1 MFLQD
6 TTSTG
11 GGGGPSITDALN
23 AVSDSFKKLQDSIF
37 DFEDQVSRVNRQVL
51 GQGSIYAKSMREQFA
66 KATMDVLQ
74 IGGNLD
80 DVANTFLAINKVMGK
95 NTMLS
100 AQELSNMVAL
110 QKSAGITADEMGSLI
125 EAFDSIGVGVEGAV
139 SSIDDMASKAR
150 SLGLNVNTF
159 LSTTAKNL
167 KLVNSYGF
175 KDGVDGLTRMV
186 ARAQAL
192 RIDMSSVKGLA
203 ADLLNPEK
211 AVELAA
217 EFQNLGGAIGALGDP
232 FQLMNLGQNDMEGLQ
247 NAIINATK
255 ASVQFNGQTKRFEIS
270 ALEMR
275 RLRAFASATGAD
287 YEQLADSAVRAAKET
302 MAFEDIKFLDVDSD
316 KKQLIA
322 NLAKLNKDG
331 KLEIQLPNMDKAVEL
346 TELNAKQIEDAYG
359 ELQKQQETGELDA
372 LGVAR
377 AQLSTLEQIVVTLKT
392 PAGKLAA
399 NIAGGQNYEK
409 VSQNAKN
416 LSQQVQQGL
425 ETLLTEEN
433 YESISNLLSQKISNT
448 LEQIDFSSFE
458 TLGASVSD
466 LAQEQLI
473 NVFQRIRTT
482 LLTQGP
488 LTTNAVPSM
497 VPQTTSSP
505 VNNMTPTTNATASIN
520 VENVEVIH
528 KGTVEIKGLQETLNI
543 ASLSQSQLQELGT
556 KIKSAMGSQFL
567 ATG

>member
-11 GGGGPSITDALN
+11 GGGGPSISDALN
-23 AVSDSFKKLQDSIF
+23 AVKDSFTNFQNSIF

-448 LEQIDFSSFE
+448 LEQINFSSFE

>member
-6 TTSTG
+6 VTSTG
-11 GGGGPSITDALN
+11 GGGGPSISDAVS

-80 DVANTFLAINKVMGK
+80 DVANTFSAINKVMGK

-100 AQELSNMVAL
+100 AKELSNMVAL

-175 KDGVDGLTRMV
+175 KDGVDGITRMV
-186 ARAQAL
+186 ARSQAL
-192 RIDMSSVKGLA
+192 RIDMTSVKGLA

-211 AVELAA
+211 AIELAA
-217 EFQNLGGAIGALGDP
+217 EFQNLGGAFAGLGDAY
-232 FQLMNLGQNDMEGLQ
+232 QLMNLGQNDMEGLQ

-255 ASVQFNGQTKRFEIS
+255 ASVQFNSQTKRFEIS

-275 RLRAFASATGAD
+275 RLRAFAEATGQD
-287 YEQLADSAVRAAKET
+287 YEKLADSAVLAAKET
-302 MAFEDIKFLDVDSD
+302 QAFEDIKFLDVDSD

>member
-6 TTSTG
+6 VTSA
-11 GGGGPSITDALN
+11 GGGGPSISDAVN
-23 AVSDSFKKLQDSIF
+23 AVKNSFDKLQDSIF

-51 GQGSIYAKSMREQFA
+51 GQGSIYAVSMRKQFA
-66 KATMDVLQ
+66 LATSDVLQ
-74 IGGNLD
+74 IGGSLD
-80 DVANTFLAINKVMGK
+80 DVANTFSAINKVMGK

-100 AQELSNMVAL
+100 AKELSNMVAL

-125 EAFDSIGVGVEGAV
+125 EAFDSIGVGVQGAV
-139 SSIDDMASKAR
+139 GSIDDMAAKAR

-175 KDGVDGLTRMV
+175 KDGVDGITRMV
-186 ARAQAL
+186 ARSQAL
-192 RIDMSSVKGLA
+192 RIDMTSVKGLA

-211 AVELAA
+211 AIELAA
-217 EFQNLGGAIGALGDP
+217 EFQNLGGAFAGLGDAY
-232 FQLMNLGQNDMEGLQ
+232 QLMNLGQNDMEGLQ

-255 ASVQFNGQTKRFEIS
+255 ASVQFNSQTKRFEIS

-275 RLRAFASATGAD
+275 RLRAFAEATGQD
-287 YEQLADSAVRAAKET
+287 YEKLADSAVLAAKET
-302 MAFEDIKFLDVDSD
+302 QAFEDIKFLDVDSD

-331 KLEIQLPNMDKAVEL
+331 KLEIQLPNMEKAVEL
-346 TELNAKQIEDAYG
+346 TELNAKQIEDAYSQ
-359 ELQKQQETGELDA
+359 LQKQQETGELDA

-377 AQLSTLEQIVVTLKT
+377 AQLSTLETIVVALKT

-399 NIAGGQNYEK
+399 NIAAGNNYEK
-409 VSQNAKN
+409 ATQNAKN
-416 LSQQVQQGL
+416 LAQQVQEGL
-425 ETLLTEEN
+425 EKVMTEKN
-433 YESISNLLSQKISNT
+433 YQNFSNLITQKISEGLT
-448 LEQIDFSSFE
+448 KIDTTSFE
-458 TLGASVSD
+458 ALGTSLAD
-466 LAQEQLI
+466 LAKEQLI
-473 NVFQRIRTT
+473 NVFQKIRTE
-482 LLTQGP
+482 LLRQGP

-497 VPQTTSSP
+497 APQTTSSP
-505 VNNMTPTTNATASIN
+505 INNMTPTTNATASIN

-528 KGTVEIKGLQETLNI
+528 KGTVEIRGLQETLNI

-556 KIKSAMGSQFL
+556 KIKSAMGSQFI

>member
-1 MFLQD
+1 
-6 TTSTG
+6 
-11 GGGGPSITDALN
+11 
-23 AVSDSFKKLQDSIF
+23 
-37 DFEDQVSRVNRQVL
+37 
-51 GQGSIYAKSMREQFA
+51 
-66 KATMDVLQ
+66 
-74 IGGNLD
+74 
-80 DVANTFLAINKVMGK
+80 MG
-95 NTMLS
+95 
-100 AQELSNMVAL
+100 
-110 QKSAGITADEMGSLI
+110 I
-125 EAFDSIGVGVEGAV
+125 GVEGAV

>member
-6 TTSTG
+6 VTSTG
-11 GGGGPSITDALN
+11 GGGGPSISDALN
-23 AVSDSFKKLQDSIF
+23 AVKDSFAKLQDSIF

>member
-6 TTSTG
+6 ATPT
-11 GGGGPSITDALN
+11 GGGGPSIKDAVD
-23 AVSDSFKKLQDSIF
+23 AVKNSFTGLQDSIF

-74 IGGNLD
+74 FGGNLD
-80 DVANTFLAINKVMGK
+80 DVANTFSAINKVMGK

-100 AQELSNMVAL
+100 SQELSNMVAL
-110 QKSAGITADEMGSLI
+110 QKSAGITADEMGALV
-125 EAFDSIGVGVEGAV
+125 EAFDTMGVGVEGAV
-139 SSIDDMASKAR
+139 SSVDDLADKAR
-150 SLGLNVNTF
+150 GLGLNVGTF

-175 KDGVDGLTRMV
+175 KDGVEGLIRMV

-192 RIDMSSVKGLA
+192 RIDMTSVKGLA

-211 AVELAA
+211 AIELAA
-217 EFQNLGGAIGALGDP
+217 EFQNLGGAFAGLGDAY
-232 FQLMNLGQNDMEGLQ
+232 QLMNLGQNDMEGLQ
-247 NAIINATK
+247 NAIIDATK
-255 ASVQFNGQTKRFEIS
+255 ASVQFNSQTKRFEIS

-275 RLRAFASATGAD
+275 RLRAVAEATGLDFEKMAD
-287 YEQLADSAVRAAKET
+287 TAKLAAKET

-346 TELNAKQIEDAYG
+346 TELNAKQVEDAYG
-359 ELQKQQETGELDA
+359 QLKKQQAEGELTA
-372 LGVAR
+372 LDVAKQQR
-377 AQLSTLEQIVVTLKT
+377 STLESILDVLKT

-399 NIAGGQNYEK
+399 NIAAGDNYEK
-409 VSQNAKN
+409 ATQNARS
-416 LSQQVQQGL
+416 LAQQVQEGL
-425 ETLLTEEN
+425 EEVMTEEN
-433 YESISNLLSQKISNT
+433 YESISNLLTQKISNAL
-448 LEQIDFSSFE
+448 LEIDFSSFE
-458 TLGASVSD
+458 ALGTSLGDLAEEQIKKVFSKMKEILLVEGAS
-466 LAQEQLI
+466 
-473 NVFQRIRTT
+473 
-482 LLTQGP
+482 
-488 LTTNAVPSM
+488 TTNLVPVLPPTPNT
-497 VPQTTSSP
+497 VPFDNMSP
-505 VNNMTPTTNATASIN
+505 NTNATASVN
-520 VENVEVIH
+520 VENMEVIH
-528 KGTVEIKGLQETLNI
+528 KGTVEIKGLQETFNL

>member
-6 TTSTG
+6 ATPT
-11 GGGGPSITDALN
+11 GGGGPSIKDAVD
-23 AVSDSFKKLQDSIF
+23 AVKNSFTGLQDSIF

-74 IGGNLD
+74 FGGNLD
-80 DVANTFLAINKVMGK
+80 DVANTFSAINKVMGK

-100 AQELSNMVAL
+100 SQELSNMVAL
-110 QKSAGITADEMGSLI
+110 QKSAGITADEMGALV
-125 EAFDSIGVGVEGAV
+125 EAFDTMGVGVEGAV
-139 SSIDDMASKAR
+139 SSVDDLADKAR
-150 SLGLNVNTF
+150 GLGLNVGTF

-175 KDGVDGLTRMV
+175 KDGVEGLTRMV

-192 RIDMSSVKGLA
+192 RIDMTSVKGLA

-211 AVELAA
+211 AIELAA
-217 EFQNLGGAIGALGDP
+217 EFQNLGGAFAGLGDAY
-232 FQLMNLGQNDMEGLQ
+232 QLMNLGQNDMEGLQ
-247 NAIINATK
+247 NAIIDATK
-255 ASVQFNGQTKRFEIS
+255 ASVQFNSQTKRFEIS

-275 RLRAFASATGAD
+275 RLRAVAEATGLDFEKMAD
-287 YEQLADSAVRAAKET
+287 TAKLAAKET

-346 TELNAKQIEDAYG
+346 TELNAKQVEDAYG
-359 ELQKQQETGELDA
+359 QLKKQQEEGELTA
-372 LGVAR
+372 LDVAKQQR
-377 AQLSTLEQIVVTLKT
+377 STLESILDVLKT

-399 NIAGGQNYEK
+399 NIAAGDNYEK
-409 VSQNAKN
+409 ATQNARS
-416 LSQQVQQGL
+416 LAQQVQEGL
-425 ETLLTEEN
+425 EEVMTEEN
-433 YESISNLLSQKISNT
+433 YESISNLLTQKISNAL
-448 LEQIDFSSFE
+448 LEIDFSSFE
-458 TLGASVSD
+458 ALGTSLGDLAEEQIKKVFSKMKEILLVEGAS
-466 LAQEQLI
+466 
-473 NVFQRIRTT
+473 
-482 LLTQGP
+482 
-488 LTTNAVPSM
+488 TTNLVPVLPPTPNT
-497 VPQTTSSP
+497 VPFDNMSP
-505 VNNMTPTTNATASIN
+505 NTNATASVN
-520 VENVEVIH
+520 VENMEVIH
-528 KGTVEIKGLQETLNI
+528 KGTVEIKGLQETFNL

>member
-6 TTSTG
+6 VTSTG
-11 GGGGPSITDALN
+11 GGGGPSISDALN
-23 AVSDSFKKLQDSIF
+23 AVKNSFDKLQDSIF

-528 KGTVEIKGLQETLNI
+528 KGTVEIRGLQETLNI

>member
-6 TTSTG
+6 VTSTG
-11 GGGGPSITDALN
+11 GGGGPSISDAVS

-448 LEQIDFSSFE
+448 LEQINFSSFE

>member
-1 MFLQD
+1 
-6 TTSTG
+6 
-11 GGGGPSITDALN
+11 
-23 AVSDSFKKLQDSIF
+23 
-37 DFEDQVSRVNRQVL
+37 
-51 GQGSIYAKSMREQFA
+51 MREQFA

>member
-1 MFLQD
+1 MFLED
-6 TTSTG
+6 ATSTG
-11 GGGGPSITDALN
+11 GGPSLKDALN
-23 AVSDSFKKLQDSIF
+23 AVQDSFGKLQDSIF

-74 IGGNLD
+74 FGGNLD
-80 DVANTFLAINKVMGK
+80 DVANTFSAINKVMGK

-100 AQELSNMVAL
+100 GKELSNMVAL
-110 QKSAGITADEMGSLI
+110 QKSAGITADEMGALV
-125 EAFDSIGVGVEGAV
+125 EAFDTMGVGVEGAV
-139 SSIDDMASKAR
+139 SSVDDLADKAR
-150 SLGLNVNTF
+150 GLGLNVGTF

-175 KDGVDGLTRMV
+175 KDGVEGLTRMV
-186 ARAQAL
+186 ARSQAL
-192 RIDMSSVKGLA
+192 RIDMTSVKGLA

-211 AVELAA
+211 AIELAA

-247 NAIINATK
+247 NAIIDATK
-255 ASVQFNGQTKRFEIS
+255 ASVQFNSQTKRFEIS

-275 RLRAFASATGAD
+275 RLRAFADATGQD
-287 YEQLADSAVRAAKET
+287 YEKLADSAKLAAKET

-331 KLEIQLPNMDKAVEL
+331 KLEIQLPNMEKAVEL
-346 TELNAKQIEDAYG
+346 TELNAKQVKDAYDQLKTQQEEG
-359 ELQKQQETGELDA
+359 ELTALDVAKQQ
-372 LGVAR
+372 R
-377 AQLSTLEQIVVTLKT
+377 STLEDILDTLRT

-399 NIAGGQNYEK
+399 NIAAGENYEK
-409 VSQNAKN
+409 ATQNARN
-416 LSQQVQQGL
+416 LADQVKEGL
-425 ETLLTEEN
+425 EKVMTEEN
-433 YESISNLLSQKISNT
+433 YESISNLLTQKISNALQT
-448 LEQIDFSSFE
+448 IDFSSFE
-458 TLGASVSD
+458 ALGESVGDLAEQQIKKVFLKMKEVLLVEGAS
-466 LAQEQLI
+466 
-473 NVFQRIRTT
+473 
-482 LLTQGP
+482 
-488 LTTNAVPSM
+488 TTNLVPVLAPTPNTLPFDNM
-497 VPQTTSSP
+497 SP
-505 VNNMTPTTNATASIN
+505 NTNTTASVN
-520 VENVEVIH
+520 VENMEVVH
-528 KGTVEIKGLQETLNI
+528 KGTVEIKGLQETFNL

>member
-1 MFLQD
+1 
-6 TTSTG
+6 
-11 GGGGPSITDALN
+11 
-23 AVSDSFKKLQDSIF
+23 
-37 DFEDQVSRVNRQVL
+37 
-51 GQGSIYAKSMREQFA
+51 
-66 KATMDVLQ
+66 
-74 IGGNLD
+74 
-80 DVANTFLAINKVMGK
+80 
-95 NTMLS
+95 
-100 AQELSNMVAL
+100 
-110 QKSAGITADEMGSLI
+110 
-125 EAFDSIGVGVEGAV
+125 
-139 SSIDDMASKAR
+139 MASKAR

-528 KGTVEIKGLQETLNI
+528 KGTVEIRGLQETLNI

>member
-11 GGGGPSITDALN
+11 GGGGPSIDDALN
-23 AVSDSFKKLQDSIF
+23 AVKNSFAKLQDSIF

-217 EFQNLGGAIGALGDP
+217 EFQNLGGAFAGLGDAY
-232 FQLMNLGQNDMEGLQ
+232 QLMNLGQNDMEGLQ

-255 ASVQFNGQTKRFEIS
+255 ASVQFNSQTKRFEIS

-275 RLRAFASATGAD
+275 RLRAFADATGQD
-287 YEQLADSAVRAAKET
+287 YEKLADSAKLAAKET

-409 VSQNAKN
+409 ATQNAKN

-433 YESISNLLSQKISNT
+433 YESISNLLTQKISNT

-458 TLGASVSD
+458 NLGDSIGD

>member
-6 TTSTG
+6 TTS
-11 GGGGPSITDALN
+11 GGGGPTINDAVN
-23 AVSDSFKKLQDSIF
+23 AVKDSFTKLQDSIF

-51 GQGSIYAKSMREQFA
+51 GQGSIYAVSMRKQFA
-66 KATMDVLQ
+66 LATSDVLQ

-80 DVANTFLAINKVMGK
+80 DVANTFTAINKVMGK

-100 AQELSNMVAL
+100 AQELSNMVAI

-125 EAFDSIGVGVEGAV
+125 EAFDSIGVGVQDAV
-139 SSIDDMASKAR
+139 GSIDDMAAKAR

-175 KDGVDGLTRMV
+175 KDGVEGLTRMV
-186 ARAQAL
+186 ARSQAL
-192 RIDMSSVKGLA
+192 RIDMTSVKGLA

-211 AVELAA
+211 AIELAA

-232 FQLMNLGQNDMEGLQ
+232 FQLMNMGQNDMEGLQ
-247 NAIINATK
+247 NAIIDATK
-255 ASVQFNGQTKRFEIS
+255 ASVQFNSQTKRFEIS

-275 RLRAFASATGAD
+275 RLRAFASATGQD

-302 MAFEDIKFLDVDSD
+302 QAFEDIKFLDVDSD
-316 KKQLIA
+316 KKQLVA

-346 TELNAKQIEDAYG
+346 TELTAKQVEDAYG
-359 ELQKQQETGELDA
+359 QLKKQDEQNQMSSIDI
-372 LGVAR
+372 AR
-377 AQLSTLEQIVVTLKT
+377 AQLSTLEQIVIALKT

-399 NIAGGQNYEK
+399 NIAAGENYEK
-409 VSQNAKN
+409 ATENARN
-416 LSQQVQQGL
+416 LAQQVQEGL
-425 ETLLTEEN
+425 EQVMTEKN
-433 YESISNLLSQKISNT
+433 YQNFSDLITQKISDGLT
-448 LEQIDFSSFE
+448 KIDTSTFE
-458 TLGASVSD
+458 NLGASLAD
-466 LAQEQLI
+466 LAKEQLI
-473 NVFQRIRTT
+473 NVFQKIRTE
-482 LLTQGP
+482 LLRQGP

-497 VPQTTSSP
+497 APQTTSTP

-520 VENVEVIH
+520 VENMEVIH
-528 KGTVEIKGLQETLNI
+528 KGTVEIRGLQETFNI

>member
-6 TTSTG
+6 VTSA
-11 GGGGPSITDALN
+11 GGGGPSISDAVN
-23 AVSDSFKKLQDSIF
+23 AVKNSFDKLQDSIF

-51 GQGSIYAKSMREQFA
+51 GQGSIYAVSMRKQFA
-66 KATMDVLQ
+66 LATSDVLQ
-74 IGGNLD
+74 IGGSLD
-80 DVANTFLAINKVMGK
+80 DVANTFSAINKVMGK

-100 AQELSNMVAL
+100 AKELSNMVAL

-125 EAFDSIGVGVEGAV
+125 EAFDSIGVGVQGAV
-139 SSIDDMASKAR
+139 GSIDDMAAKAR

-175 KDGVDGLTRMV
+175 KDGVDGITRMV
-186 ARAQAL
+186 ARSQAL
-192 RIDMSSVKGLA
+192 RIDMTSVKGLA

-211 AVELAA
+211 AIELAA
-217 EFQNLGGAIGALGDP
+217 EFQNLGGAFAGLGDAY
-232 FQLMNLGQNDMEGLQ
+232 QLMNLGQNDMEGLQ

-255 ASVQFNGQTKRFEIS
+255 ASVQFNSQTKRFEIS

-275 RLRAFASATGAD
+275 RLRAFAEATGQD
-287 YEQLADSAVRAAKET
+287 YEKLADSAVLAAKET
-302 MAFEDIKFLDVDSD
+302 QAFEDIKFLDVDSD

-331 KLEIQLPNMDKAVEL
+331 KLEIQLPNMEKAVEL
-346 TELNAKQIEDAYG
+346 TELNAKQIEDAYSQ
-359 ELQKQQETGELDA
+359 LQKQQETGELDA
-372 LGVAR
+372 LGVAK
-377 AQLSTLEQIVVTLKT
+377 AQLSTLETIVVALKT
-392 PAGKLAA
+392 PAGKLASE
-399 NIAGGQNYEK
+399 IAGGQNYEK
-409 VSQNAKN
+409 ATKNARD
-416 LSQQVQQGL
+416 LSQQVQKGL
-425 ETLLTEEN
+425 EEVMTEKN
-433 YESISNLLSQKISNT
+433 YQNFSNLITQKISEGLT
-448 LEQIDFSSFE
+448 KIDTTSFE
-458 TLGASVSD
+458 ALGTSLAD
-466 LAQEQLI
+466 LAKEQLI
-473 NVFQRIRTT
+473 NVFQKIRTE
-482 LLTQGP
+482 LLRQGP

-497 VPQTTSSP
+497 APQTTSSP

-520 VENVEVIH
+520 VENMEVIH
-528 KGTVEIKGLQETLNI
+528 KGTVEIKGLQETFNL

>member
-6 TTSTG
+6 VTSTG
-11 GGGGPSITDALN
+11 GGGGPSISDAVS

-80 DVANTFLAINKVMGK
+80 DVANTFSAINKVMGK

-100 AQELSNMVAL
+100 AKELSNMVAL

-175 KDGVDGLTRMV
+175 KDGVDGITRMV
-186 ARAQAL
+186 ARSQAL
-192 RIDMSSVKGLA
+192 RIDMTSVKGLA

-211 AVELAA
+211 AIELAA
-217 EFQNLGGAIGALGDP
+217 EFQNLGGAFAGLGDAY
-232 FQLMNLGQNDMEGLQ
+232 QLMNLGQNDMEGLQ

-255 ASVQFNGQTKRFEIS
+255 ASVQFNSQTKRFEIS

-275 RLRAFASATGAD
+275 RLRAFAEATGQD
-287 YEQLADSAVRAAKET
+287 YEKLADSAVLAAKET
-302 MAFEDIKFLDVDSD
+302 QAFEDIKFLDVDSD

-331 KLEIQLPNMDKAVEL
+331 KLEIQLPNMEKAVEL
-346 TELNAKQIEDAYG
+346 TELNAKQIEDAYDQ
-359 ELQKQQETGELDA
+359 LQKQQETGELDA

-377 AQLSTLEQIVVTLKT
+377 AQLSTLEQIIVTLKT

-409 VSQNAKN
+409 ATQNAKN

-433 YESISNLLSQKISNT
+433 YESISNLLTQKISNT

-458 TLGASVSD
+458 ALGASVSD

>member
-6 TTSTG
+6 ATSTG
-11 GGGGPSITDALN
+11 GGPSIKDAVD
-23 AVSDSFKKLQDSIF
+23 AVANSFKNLQDSIF

-528 KGTVEIKGLQETLNI
+528 KGTVEIRGLQETLNI

>member
-1 MFLQD
+1 
-6 TTSTG
+6 
-11 GGGGPSITDALN
+11 
-23 AVSDSFKKLQDSIF
+23 
-37 DFEDQVSRVNRQVL
+37 
-51 GQGSIYAKSMREQFA
+51 
-66 KATMDVLQ
+66 
-74 IGGNLD
+74 
-80 DVANTFLAINKVMGK
+80 
-95 NTMLS
+95 
-100 AQELSNMVAL
+100 
-110 QKSAGITADEMGSLI
+110 
-125 EAFDSIGVGVEGAV
+125 
-139 SSIDDMASKAR
+139 
-150 SLGLNVNTF
+150 
-159 LSTTAKNL
+159 
-167 KLVNSYGF
+167 
-175 KDGVDGLTRMV
+175 
-186 ARAQAL
+186 
-192 RIDMSSVKGLA
+192 
-203 ADLLNPEK
+203 
-211 AVELAA
+211 
-217 EFQNLGGAIGALGDP
+217 
-232 FQLMNLGQNDMEGLQ
+232 MNLGQNDMEGLQ

-331 KLEIQLPNMDKAVEL
+331 KLEIQLPNMEKAVEL

>member
-1 MFLQD
+1 
-6 TTSTG
+6 
-11 GGGGPSITDALN
+11 
-23 AVSDSFKKLQDSIF
+23 
-37 DFEDQVSRVNRQVL
+37 
-51 GQGSIYAKSMREQFA
+51 
-66 KATMDVLQ
+66 
-74 IGGNLD
+74 
-80 DVANTFLAINKVMGK
+80 MGK

-409 VSQNAKN
+409 ATQNARN
-416 LSQQVQQGL
+416 LSQQVQEGL

-433 YESISNLLSQKISNT
+433 YESISNLLTQKISNT

>member
-6 TTSTG
+6 ATSTG
-11 GGGGPSITDALN
+11 GGPSLKDAVD
-23 AVSDSFKKLQDSIF
+23 AVANSFKNLQDSIF

-80 DVANTFLAINKVMGK
+80 DVANTFSAINKVMGK
-95 NTMLS
+95 NTLLS
-100 AQELSNMVAL
+100 AQELSNMVAI
-110 QKSAGITADEMGSLI
+110 QKSAGITAEEMGALV
-125 EAFDSIGVGVEGAV
+125 EAFDSIGVGVEGAI
-139 SSIDDMASKAR
+139 SSVDDMAAKAR
-150 SLGLNVNTF
+150 GLGLNVNTF

-175 KDGVDGLTRMV
+175 KDGVEGLTRMV

-192 RIDMSSVKGLA
+192 RIDMTSVKGLA

-211 AVELAA
+211 AIELAA

-247 NAIINATK
+247 NAIIDATK
-255 ASVQFNGQTKRFEIS
+255 ASVQFNSQTKRFEIS

-275 RLRAFASATGAD
+275 RLRAFASATGQD
-287 YEQLADSAVRAAKET
+287 YEKLADSAKLAAKET

-331 KLEIQLPNMDKAVEL
+331 KLEIELPNMDKAVEL
-346 TELNAKQIEDAYG
+346 TELTAKQVDDAY
-359 ELQKQQETGELDA
+359 EQLKKQDEQNQMSAIDIA
-372 LGVAR
+372 K
-377 AQLSTLEQIVVTLKT
+377 AQLSTLETIVVALKT

-399 NIAGGQNYEK
+399 NIAAGDNYEK
-409 VSQNAKN
+409 ATQNARN
-416 LSQQVQQGL
+416 LAQQVQEGL
-425 ETLLTEEN
+425 ETLMTEEN
-433 YESISNLLSQKISNT
+433 YESISNLLTQKISNALQT
-448 LEQIDFSSFE
+448 IDFSSFE
-458 TLGASVSD
+458 ALGESVGDLAEQQIKKVFSKMKEILLVEGAS
-466 LAQEQLI
+466 
-473 NVFQRIRTT
+473 
-482 LLTQGP
+482 
-488 LTTNAVPSM
+488 TTNLVPLLAPTPNTLPFDNM
-497 VPQTTSSP
+497 SP
-505 VNNMTPTTNATASIN
+505 NTNTTASVN
-520 VENVEVIH
+520 VENMEVIH
-528 KGTVEIKGLQETLNI
+528 KGTVEIKGLQETFNL

>member
-1 MFLQD
+1 
-6 TTSTG
+6 
-11 GGGGPSITDALN
+11 
-23 AVSDSFKKLQDSIF
+23 
-37 DFEDQVSRVNRQVL
+37 
-51 GQGSIYAKSMREQFA
+51 
-66 KATMDVLQ
+66 
-74 IGGNLD
+74 
-80 DVANTFLAINKVMGK
+80 MGK